1 MKKLL
6 ILICAFSFVWTVSNA
21 QQDAHYSFYM
31 FNGLYL
37 NPAYA
42 GSHDVVNTMAIY
54 RTQWTKVDGSPRSAS
69 VSIHSPIGH
78 SNNALGF
85 IFTNDRLGSIQSN
98 AFQLSYAYRI
108 PVGKKKNTKIS
119 LGVQAGITNY
129 QNRLGDLLTNP
140 GLNGVDPTF
149 ANNHNLWLP
158 NVGVGIYIYSKKYF
172 VGLSVPHLLNFSL
185 NDKLAYAG
193 DKATY
198 ARLYRHYLLTAGY
211 VFDLGKKVK
220 FRPSFLM
227 KYVHNAPLDFDITAA
242 FMFVDRIWLG
252 ASHRVG
258 DSYDFFGD
266 FYITPQFH
274 IGYDYDLTISGL
286 SKYAGGTHEIMIG
299 YDFAYKKSKL
309 VNPRYV
315 KYF

>member
-6 ILICAFSFVWTVSNA
+6 ILICAFSFIWTVSNA

-54 RTQWTKVDGSPRSAS
+54 RTQWTKVNGAPRSAS
-69 VSIHSPIGH
+69 VSIHSPVGH

-85 IFTNDRLGSIQSN
+85 IFTNDRLGSVQSN
-98 AFQLSYAYRI
+98 SFQLAYAYRI

-119 LGVQAGITNY
+119 LGVQAGVTNY
-129 QNRLGDLLTNP
+129 QNRLGDLFTNP
-140 GLNGVDPTF
+140 GLSAVDPTF
-149 ANNHNLWLP
+149 VNNHNLWLP
-158 NVGVGIYIYSKKYF
+158 NVGVGIYIYSPKYF
-172 VGLSVPHLLNFSL
+172 VGVSVPHLLNFSL
-185 NDKLAYAG
+185 NDKLMYAG

-198 ARLYRHYLLTAGY
+198 ARVYRHYLLTAGY

-227 KYVHNAPLDFDITAA
+227 KYVNNAPLDFDITAA

-258 DSYDFFGD
+258 DSYDFFAD
-266 FYITPQFH
+266 FYVTPQFH